1 MKWSSRSRLNSA
13 LASEHRAKINRPH
26 PLPRNVSI
34 GWPASPTGQ
43 IRLSL
48 SQKSVQW
55 TQSWTSRRGIGKT
68 WVCEYQHAKL
78 ALALS
83 GEKTRPHSRMGND
96 GESS

>member
-1 MKWSSRSRLNSA
+1 MVVEVQIKQLLGERIQSENKSSSPTQCEYRM
-13 LASEHRAKINRPH
+13 AS
-26 PLPRNVSI
+26 
-34 GWPASPTGQ
+34 SPTGQ

-55 TQSWTSRRGIGKT
+55 AQSWTRRRGIGKT
-68 WVCEYQHAKL
+68 RVCEYQYAKL